1 MTTSSK
7 RLMKLLKKKYGK
19 LAQKRGTKVGGPQNI
34 QKQLGQGTKISA
46 YAKDGGYI
54 AKKGKKIVK
63 KRKITKKR

>member
-1 MTTSSK
+1 MAVSS
-7 RLMKLLKKKYGK
+7 RIAKLLAKKYKKKDF
-19 LAQKRGTKVGGPQNI
+19 KVGDS
-34 QKQLGQGTKISA
+34 KQIRKSLGGTRVST